1 MIVVEEFNIYDIN
14 LLKQNI
20 IHLILSIIDPLLIL
34 NTKVFLRYWNI
45 WIFDSME
52 KGIFITHR
60 YTKFHPGQD
69 SRCYP
74 GYSQRWRGRQLQ
86 EYVFL
91 ELAFRCWP
99 RATFHHSAWISKC
112 LWSWPGHH
120 RGRTHSEYARLLT
133 RPRWNHVHDRRCTEL
148 NHLPR
153 EFWTGR
159 WKKYVNGKR
168 KYINFIYHT
177 SFVENIYN
185 RSTYQIF
192 LKACRQQC
200 RQ

>member
-1 MIVVEEFNIYDIN
+1 MIVVEEFNIYDKFIETKYNSSYSLHHWSRN
-14 LLKQNI
+14 LRYQNI
-20 IHLILSIIDPLLIL
+20 FAILEYLNSI
-34 NTKVFLRYWNI
+34 
-45 WIFDSME
+45 E

-74 GYSQRWRGRQLQ
+74 GYSQRWRGRQLR

-153 EFWTGR
+153 VFWTER
-159 WKKYVNGKR
+159 WKKCVNGKR